1 MATAIACYYVCGIG
15 YTLVNVA
22 FNIYEGNFIVL
33 EEPVSKVMVTLAVIL
48 VFAATAATWPLWW
61 ASKIYKD
68 VSGDKSSR
76 KN

>member
-22 FNIYEGNFIVL
+22 FNVYEGKFTVL
-33 EEPVSKVMVTLAVIL
+33 KEPVPKVMLALAIIL

-61 ASKIYKD
+61 MSKIYKD
-68 VSGDKSSR
+68 VNSDKSYR
-76 KN
+76 EN